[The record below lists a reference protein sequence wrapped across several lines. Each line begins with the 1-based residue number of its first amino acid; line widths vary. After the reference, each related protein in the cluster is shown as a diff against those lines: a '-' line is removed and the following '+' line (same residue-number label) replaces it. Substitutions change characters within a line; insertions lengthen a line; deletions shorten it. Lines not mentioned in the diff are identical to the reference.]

1 MKHFVRAGRYNN
13 MRAVLMMAD
22 VLAIEC
28 RSHCKFERQRDQFE
42 RFIRAARMQHGPGSD
57 GSKTCEGKDFPRA

>member
-1 MKHFVRAGRYNN
+1 
-13 MRAVLMMAD
+13 MAD